1 LFIPFDRM
9 SNDPFGAIPAP
20 QQEKARSA
28 LTAAF
33 GSAPIGAIT
42 SIYGGATS
50 ALIFRVESG
59 GRPYLLRMEGEPSP
73 LRNPHQYVS
82 MRAAAEAGFAPRLL
96 YVAETARVAVMEFI
110 EQRPLRDYPGGPS
123 ALARAL
129 GELLRRLQAT
139 APFPAFVEYPDIV
152 ARLFAHVRRTGL
164 FANGLLDTHVE
175 HLVRV
180 SEAYARDLPIL
191 VSSHN
196 DPNPRNILF
205 DGERL
210 WLIDWESAYRN
221 DPLVD
226 VAIMLDNLAPSPEL
240 EDLLLRS
247 WPGRASDEA
256 LRTRLALVRALTRLY
271 YAGVLLS
278 ASATIPRDTP
288 DADLSAPAL
297 SQFLQ
302 GMREGRL
309 GSGTP
314 EMLHIMGKMY
324 LASFLSGDAV
334 PALGDV

>member
-1 LFIPFDRM
+1 M
-9 SNDPFGAIPAP
+9 SKDSLDTIPAA
-20 QQEKARSA
+20 QRETARSA
-28 LTAAF
+28 LAAAF

-42 SIYGGATS
+42 PIYGGATS
-50 ALIFRVESG
+50 ALLFRVESG
-59 GRPYLLRMEGEPSP
+59 GGAYLLRMEGEPSP

-96 YVAETARVAVMEFI
+96 YVDETARIAVVEFI
-110 EQRPLRDYPGGPS
+110 VERPLRDYPGGPS

-129 GELLRRLQAT
+129 GDLLRRLQAT
-139 APFPAFVEYPDIV
+139 EPFPAFVEYPDIV

-164 FANGLLDTHVE
+164 FADGLLDTHVE
-175 HLVRV
+175 HLARI
-180 SEAYARDLPIL
+180 SEAYTRDLPRL

-221 DPLVD
+221 DPIVD

-240 EDLLLRS
+240 EAVLLQAWLGHA
-247 WPGRASDEA
+247 PDEA
-256 LRTRLALVRALTRLY
+256 TRTRLALVRALTRLY
-271 YAGVLLS
+271 YAGLLLS
-278 ASATIPRDTP
+278 ASATIPRDMP

-297 SQFLQ
+297 PQFL
-302 GMREGRL
+302 RDVRDGRL
-309 GSGTP
+309 TNGSP
-314 EMLHIMGKMY
+314 EMLHILGKMY

-334 PALGDV
+334 PALGEV